1 MSFELLKSEIIDT
14 GLCQGCE
21 LCVGSCKHIEM
32 VNMHPTLKDYC
43 ILERDGI
50 VCGKCY
56 QVCPQV
62 IQKEFEAKE
71 ILAIYSLRSKNSEI
85 LAKASSGGFVT
96 TITKELLENQ
106 TLSEIVMVQKND
118 EFPIAESVADPNE
131 IVKNAGAQYRRSGV
145 LRRLVELT
153 GETFNPIG
161 IVGVSC
167 EMRGAAKIEEAM
179 NREILKIGLFCSSQI
194 HPEKRCGCTLLGE
207 AHSDAVRELKKSFL
221 DGEIKFQEDMDL
233 QDGKKCES
241 CKQHCK
247 HCLDFAAIYSD
258 ITAGEAGSI
267 KGYTT
272 VVAWTERGKEIVE
285 NAIKKGLFDIGEVNE
300 EDLRMSIDLKAKRE
314 LLKFEQTPRQ
324 KVLDYITLQGP
335 STISNIAKQTGLDL
349 KKTRYE
355 ALRLV
360 QLMKLEMN
368 TDSSMDEPVFSE
380 ICD

>member
-1 MSFELLKSEIIDT
+1 MSYELLKLEIIDT

-32 VNMHPTLKDYC
+32 VDMLPALKDYC

-50 VCGKCY
+50 DCGKCY

-62 IQKEFEAKE
+62 IQKDFEAKE
-71 ILAIYSLRSKNSEI
+71 ILAIYSLRSKNPEI
-85 LAKASSGGFVT
+85 LAKASSRGFVT

-221 DGEIKFQEDMDL
+221 NGELEFQEDL
-233 QDGKKCES
+233 QDGKRCES

-272 VVAWTERGKEIVE
+272 VVAWTERGKEKSSFQPAGACRSHLRRRERRGHLVTPSGHGP
-285 NAIKKGLFDIGEVNE
+285 KGHETAQSKTGQCHDTAGSSHDDRTGCVHPDPSRRGRGAQALAHTC
-300 EDLRMSIDLKAKRE
+300 LRQNPDERHGSGQHIRCLLRAGKR
-314 LLKFEQTPRQ
+314 
-324 KVLDYITLQGP
+324 
-335 STISNIAKQTGLDL
+335 
-349 KKTRYE
+349 
-355 ALRLV
+355 
-360 QLMKLEMN
+360 
-368 TDSSMDEPVFSE
+368 
-380 ICD
+380 

>member
-1 MSFELLKSEIIDT
+1 MSYELLKLEIIDT

-32 VNMHPTLKDYC
+32 VDMLPALKDYC

-50 VCGKCY
+50 DCGKCY

-62 IQKEFEAKE
+62 IQKDFEAKE
-71 ILAIYSLRSKNSEI
+71 ILEIYSLRSKNPEI

-221 DGEIKFQEDMDL
+221 NGELEFQEDL
-233 QDGKKCES
+233 QDGKRCES

-285 NAIKKGLFDIGEVNE
+285 NAIKKGLFDIGEVNK
-300 EDLRMSIDLKAKRE
+300 EDLIMSIDLKAKRE

-360 QLMKLEMN
+360 QLMKLEMD
-368 TDSSMDEPVFSE
+368 TDPSRDEPLFSE